1 MNLTMKQI
9 IDTMQLALN
18 QTIEQDN
25 ADADKLSEVDIA
37 FNQGWTNGMQNAID
51 TLKALANN
59 YVIDNLDNK

>member
-9 IDTMQLALN
+9 IDTMQLALD

-25 ADADKLSEVDIA
+25 ADSDKLSEVDIA